1 MSGKMP
7 QCIMLMALALAVAVV
22 EVVVAGSSSAV
33 SVAAATKARGVAER
47 PQTYCNPVNLG
58 YRMHGTCRSAADF
71 TMVSSAPMPMLPI
84 MHDAAASANRP
95 PPPQSQSLT

>member
-7 QCIMLMALALAVAVV
+7 KCIMLVALALQLAVV
-22 EVVVAGSSSAV
+22 EAVVAGSAV